1 MNDTIIVNG
10 KKLPWL
16 IVERGFKI
24 PSFNF
29 AIESENIRGRAGAV
43 KKYRSLNAYSF
54 ELPLIVLNDYIS
66 GKKSYDDIANELTK
80 FFNYDEPVK
89 LQFESKD
96 WYWNAEFEGPIEI
109 YKETTGQINNFTINV
124 VLNDPYRY
132 AATGSMNT
140 AISDQVSIVNT
151 GTADTPITVEARALK
166 DSNFFMIAKGDED
179 YFMIGDDDV
188 DKVQKDYSPMI
199 YSSELRDFIGWN
211 KQGVATINDNY
222 LGGQSGGSFA
232 LSSSKESFTLNDA
245 GTGTGWI
252 GAEYKRSLSKQVQ
265 NFSFT
270 LKLAVNQT
278 KKGTTR
284 CAQFIYD
291 NNNRLLASI
300 GYVNSR
306 ANQVTGRIIV
316 TLFNESGDQVKIYDY
331 PNNPKVYK
339 YKNLIVY
346 IRLTRVDDVFTIKTW
361 KYKEIKYPDRV
372 TPIDQNE
379 RSYID
384 TGKFYQRPVTN
395 ISLFNAKH
403 STSSY
408 MPTYILGTYN
418 RELLERPKGSKDMII
433 KKGDSVLI
441 DTKNFNVVVNEE
453 PFLHEKTFGS
463 DFFNVDKGVSE
474 LMIYPTGVFDTTV
487 RWQERFI

>member
-1 MNDTIIVNG
+1 MKSIKIND
-10 KKLPWL
+10 KSLPWL
-16 IVERGFKI
+16 FLGRDFNI
-24 PSFNF
+24 PSFYY
-29 AIESENIRGRAGAV
+29 AIETEKVNGRPGSILKSKYLNEV
-43 KKYRSLNAYSF
+43 KF
-54 ELPLIVLNDYIS
+54 DLPLIILN
-66 GKKSYDDIANELTK
+66 SYSSAGGVKTNDNIINDLVN
-80 FFNYDEPVK
+80 FFNQDESVR
-89 LQFESKD
+89 LQIEGEE
-96 WYWNAEFEGPIEI
+96 WYWNAVIHDGFEIP
-109 YKETTGQINNFTINV
+109 ETNRAAINLKVSVT
-124 VLNDPYRY
+124 LTDPYRY
-132 AATGSMNT
+132 ALKGSMNT
-140 AISDQVSIVNT
+140 AISDQISVVNT

-211 KQGVATINDNY
+211 KQGVSTINDNY
-222 LGGQSGGSFA
+222 LGGQSGGSFT

-339 YKNLIVY
+339 YKDLIVY

-361 KYKEIKYPDRV
+361 KYKEIKYPERV

-395 ISLFNAKH
+395 ISLYNAKH

-418 RELLERPKGSKDMII
+418 RELLERPKGSKDIII

>member
-1 MNDTIIVNG
+1 M
-10 KKLPWL
+10 
-16 IVERGFKI
+16 
-24 PSFNF
+24 
-29 AIESENIRGRAGAV
+29 
-43 KKYRSLNAYSF
+43 
-54 ELPLIVLNDYIS
+54 
-66 GKKSYDDIANELTK
+66 
-80 FFNYDEPVK
+80 
-89 LQFESKD
+89 
-96 WYWNAEFEGPIEI
+96 
-109 YKETTGQINNFTINV
+109 
-124 VLNDPYRY
+124 
-132 AATGSMNT
+132 
-140 AISDQVSIVNT
+140 
-151 GTADTPITVEARALK
+151 
-166 DSNFFMIAKGDED
+166 
-179 YFMIGDDDV
+179 
-188 DKVQKDYSPMI
+188 
-199 YSSELRDFIGWN
+199 
-211 KQGVATINDNY
+211 
-222 LGGQSGGSFA
+222 
-232 LSSSKESFTLNDA
+232 
-245 GTGTGWI
+245 
-252 GAEYKRSLSKQVQ
+252 Q

-339 YKNLIVY
+339 YKDLIVY

-361 KYKEIKYPDRV
+361 KYKEIKYPERV

-395 ISLFNAKH
+395 ISLYNAKH

-441 DTKNFNVVVNEE
+441 DTKNFKVVVNEE

-463 DFFNVDKGVSE
+463 DFFNVEKGVS
-474 LMIYPTGVFDTTV
+474 
-487 RWQERFI
+487 